1 MPQRK
6 TPADYERLA
15 QERGFAWLGPEV
27 ANVRTKTTWQCPAG
41 HRWPAAYN
49 KIQQKRGCPHCAGKA
64 PRKPADYKRL
74 AKRRG
79 FQWLGPEAPNVDTP
93 TGWQC
98 PAGHQWQASYHNIKH
113 RGSGCPF
120 CAGRVPKKPADYQ
133 RLAKRR
139 GFQWLGPE
147 VPDTHTPTGW
157 ACPDGHRWQNSFSHI
172 QSGQGCPTCAQIA
185 QRRPPEDYHA
195 LAQERDFIWLGPEVP
210 ATDVP
215 TGWQCSQGHVW
226 QTTYHVI
233 QFGAGCPVC
242 ANIAKRN
249 PPEMYMALA
258 RKRGFIWLGPEVPN
272 VRTKSWWRCP
282 AGHQWAAR
290 YDSIKSGTGCP
301 VCAGKREPE
310 WPGFSR
316 PVA

>member
-6 TPADYERLA
+6 TPDAYKHLA

-27 ANVRTKTTWQCPAG
+27 ANAREKTTWQCPAG
-41 HRWPAAYN
+41 HQWQTSYN
-49 KIQQKRGCPHCAGKA
+49 KIQQKRGCPFCAGKA
-64 PRKPADYKRL
+64 PKTPADYKRL
-74 AKRRG
+74 AKKRG
-79 FQWLGPEAPNVDTP
+79 FRWLGPEVLKVDTP
-93 TGWQC
+93 TGWEC
-98 PAGHQWQASYHNIKH
+98 PVGHQWQASYHNVQH

-120 CAGRVPKKPADYQ
+120 CAGRVPKKPADYK
-133 RLAKRR
+133 RLAKKR
-139 GFQWLGPE
+139 GFKWLGPE

-157 ACPDGHRWQNSFSHI
+157 ECPAGHRWQNSFSHI

-185 QRRPPEDYHA
+185 QRRPPEDYHT

-215 TGWQCSQGHVW
+215 TKWQCSKGHVW
-226 QTTYHVI
+226 RTAYHVI
-233 QFGAGCPVC
+233 QHGAGCPTC

-249 PPEMYMALA
+249 PPAMYVELA
-258 RKRGFIWLGPEVPN
+258 RKRGFTWLGPEVPN

-282 AGHQWAAR
+282 AGHRWATR
-290 YDSIKSGTGCP
+290 YDSIKLGTGCP

-310 WPGFSR
+310 WFGFMR
-316 PVA
+316 PV